1 MATKLD
7 GVPGA
12 EVPAA
17 ETPRSKARMLKHA
30 LEKAELAFIMEAHNG
45 LSAKVVEEAGFEG
58 IWASGLSMSAALGV
72 RDNNEASW
80 TQVLEQLEFMADAT
94 NIPILVDGD
103 TGYGNFNNVR
113 RLVKKLCQRSVAGV
127 CIEDKLFPKTNSFI
141 GEGQPLADME
151 EFSGR
156 IKAGKDSQDDADFQL
171 IARVEA
177 LISGWGMD
185 EALRRAE
192 AYHAAGADGI
202 LIHSKK
208 SDADEIL
215 AFAEEWAGRCPLVIV
230 PTMYYSTPTDEFRQA
245 DISLVIWANHNLRA
259 SLSAMRE
266 TSRRIMQEQS
276 LNSVEG
282 EVASVKEV
290 FNIVGQGE
298 LAAAEA
304 RYLKPKGGDFKA
316 IVLAAS
322 RGSVLGPLTERLPKC
337 MLDIRGQPLLHR
349 LIATLNEGGLSD
361 ICVVRGYMKD
371 TIDLAKVRSLDNDDF
386 ADTGEAASLACASEQ
401 LDGPCILSY
410 GDILFRPQILE
421 NLLAAESDICVTVD
435 ARWRGGES
443 HAAARTV
450 DLVRCSRPFTGDYL
464 DEEPVLLNAILSDGD
479 SADDIGEPCG
489 EFIGLIKLSA
499 RGTELVRR
507 ELDDMAADG
516 SLNTADLPALLNRL
530 ITRGEQIEALYIT
543 GHWLDVDDA
552 FDLAKAR
559 NLV

>member
-7 GVPGA
+7 GVTGVEAPTA
-12 EVPAA
+12 EA
-17 ETPRSKARMLKHA
+17 PRSKAQMLKHA

-94 NIPILVDGD
+94 TIPILVDGD

-113 RLVKKLCQRSVAGV
+113 RLVKKLCQRGIAGV

-208 SDADEIL
+208 ADADEIL
-215 AFAEEWAGRCPLVIV
+215 AFSKEWAGRAPLVIV
-230 PTMYYSTPTDEFRQA
+230 PTMYYATPTDAFRQA

-259 SLSAMRE
+259 ALSAMRD
-266 TSRRIMQEQS
+266 TSRRIMEEQS
-276 LNSVEG
+276 LTSVEG
-282 EVASVKEV
+282 AVASVKEV

-322 RGSVLGPLTERLPKC
+322 RGAALGPLTERLPKC

-349 LIATLNEGGLSD
+349 LITALGEGGLSD
-361 ICVVRGYMKD
+361 ISVVRGYKKE
-371 TIDLAKVRSLDNDDF
+371 TIDLAKVRTLDNDNF
-386 ADTGEAASLACASEQ
+386 ADTGEAASLACAAEQ
-401 LDGPCILSY
+401 LDGPAILSY
-410 GDILFRPQILE
+410 GDILFRGHILE
-421 NLLAAESDICVTVD
+421 NLLAAESDICVVVD

-443 HAAARTV
+443 RAAERTV
-450 DLVRCSRPFTGDYL
+450 DLVQCSRPFTGDYL
-464 DEEPVLLNAILSDGD
+464 DEEPVLLNAILSGGD
-479 SADDIGEPCG
+479 SADNIVEPSG

-499 RGTELVRR
+499 RGAELVRR
-507 ELDDMAADG
+507 ELDGMAADG
-516 SLNTADLPALLNRL
+516 SLNKADLPALLNRL
-530 ITRGEQIEALYIT
+530 IARGEQIEALYVT

>member
-7 GVPGA
+7 DAPRIQT
-12 EVPAA
+12 P
-17 ETPRSKARMLKHA
+17 ETHARCSKAQMLKQA

-94 NIPILVDGD
+94 SIPILVDGD

-113 RLVKKLCQRSVAGV
+113 RLVKKLCQRGIAGV

-177 LISGWGMD
+177 LISGWGME

-208 SDADEIL
+208 SDAVEIL
-215 AFAEEWAGRCPLVIV
+215 AFTKEWAGRCPLVIV
-230 PTMYYSTPTDEFRQA
+230 PTMYYATPTDTFREA

-266 TSRRIMQEQS
+266 TSRLIMEEQS

-282 EVASVKEV
+282 NVASVKEV
-290 FNIVGQGE
+290 FSIVGQGE

-304 RYLKPKGGDFKA
+304 RYLKPKGGDFKG

-322 RGSVLGPLTERLPKC
+322 RGTAFGPLTERLPKC
-337 MLDIRGQPLLHR
+337 MLDIRGRPLLHR
-349 LIATLNEGGLSD
+349 LISTLNQGGLND
-361 ICVVRGYMKD
+361 ISVVRGYHKE
-371 TIDLAKVRSLDNDDF
+371 TIGLANIRAFDNENF
-386 ADTGEAASLACASEQ
+386 ADTGEAASLACASDQ

-410 GDILFRPQILE
+410 GDILFRPHILE
-421 NLLAAESDICVTVD
+421 NLLSAKGDICAVID
-435 ARWRGGES
+435 ARWRAAES
-443 HAAARTV
+443 RAAARTV

-464 DEEPVLLNAILSDGD
+464 DEEPVLLSAILSDGD
-479 SADDIGEPCG
+479 REHDIGDPSG

-499 RGTELVRR
+499 QGAAVVRQELKN
-507 ELDDMAADG
+507 MAADG

-530 ITRGEQIEALYIT
+530 IARGEQIEALYIT